1 MEATDEVQIN
11 SLSSSSLPKLII
23 DFVKNN
29 NKRAE
34 LLVIAGGGISF
45 SDEIAKVETILN
57 TPFENIDD
65 FLEILTSF
73 KSFLSIRTVFNENV
87 GIK

>member
-1 MEATDEVQIN
+1 MVILRFLKSCLQRN
-11 SLSSSSLPKLII
+11 S
-23 DFVKNN
+23 
-29 NKRAE
+29 
-34 LLVIAGGGISF
+34 AG
-45 SDEIAKVETILN
+45 ETILN